1 MSKHD
6 ATITCDVCNRKVAE
20 VSSGI
25 FRKVNVIRPFL
36 EVPYYFIALDE
47 WDLPVSEK
55 GKKHIC
61 DACTQEIYT
70 VTGVGKGYKGFV
82 QEEQE
87 GQGK

>member
-1 MSKHD
+1 
-6 ATITCDVCNRKVAE
+6 VAE

-25 FRKVNVIRPFL
+25 FQRVNVIRPFL

-61 DACTQEIYT
+61 DDCTKAFYKEI
-70 VTGVGKGYKGFV
+70 GLGKGYKGFV
-82 QEEQE
+82 QEEQK
-87 GQGK
+87 GQSK